1 MKPSVRDISE
11 RPFRTYEEFS
21 KPDVYTNIIDSL
33 RVQRTPLNM
42 AFFSRANVDRIQA
55 DIRCVIQRK
64 LGYGISRQSDDQLL
78 IVMRAVYMQDGEAER
93 TVGGPP
99 DPRAELSRLNGIV
112 VAQCAPIIASNIKQF
127 LGYLEDASRIPAPL
141 ERGINTSIK
150 GSNTAIIDR
159 SI

>member
-1 MKPSVRDISE
+1 MNPRDISE

-42 AFFSRANVDRIQA
+42 AFFSRANVDRIQS
-55 DIRCVIQRK
+55 DLRCVIRKK

-78 IVMRAVYMQDGEAER
+78 IVMRAVYMQDGDQS
-93 TVGGPP
+93 PS
-99 DPRAELSRLNGIV
+99 DPRTELQRLNGIV
-112 VAQCAPIIASNIKQF
+112 VAQCAPIVASNIKQF

>member
-55 DIRCVIQRK
+55 DIRCVIQKK

-78 IVMRAVYMQDGEAER
+78 IVMRAVYMQDGDQS
-93 TVGGPP
+93 PP

>member
-1 MKPSVRDISE
+1 MNPRDISE

-42 AFFSRANVDRIQA
+42 AFFSRANVDRVQS
-55 DIRCVIQRK
+55 DLRCVIQKK

-78 IVMRAVYMQDGEAER
+78 IVMRAVYMQDGDQS
-93 TVGGPP
+93 PS
-99 DPRAELSRLNGIV
+99 DPRTELERLNGIV
-112 VAQCAPIIASNIKQF
+112 VAQCAPIVASNIKQF

>member
-1 MKPSVRDISE
+1 MKVRDISE

-21 KPDVYTNIIDSL
+21 KPEVYTNIIDSL

-42 AFFSRANVDRIQA
+42 AFFSRANVDRVQA
-55 DIRCVIQRK
+55 DIRCVIQNK

-78 IVMRAVYMQDGEAER
+78 IVMRAVYMQDGDQS
-93 TVGGPP
+93 PP
-99 DPRAELSRLNGIV
+99 DSRAELVRLNGIV

-150 GSNTAIIDR
+150 GSNTAILDR

>member
-1 MKPSVRDISE
+1 MNVRDISE

-55 DIRCVIQRK
+55 DIRCVIRRK

-78 IVMRAVYMQDGEAER
+78 IVMRAVYMQDGDQS
-93 TVGGPP
+93 PP
-99 DPRAELSRLNGIV
+99 DPRAELERLNGIV